1 MRAVCLIALSA
12 LVAAPALAQ
21 QAPGRQVGLRYLDWP
36 GKPQATSAEAGLR
49 GARQPG
55 ETDAPAVRGVIP
67 HARAIQTRPAAPLM
81 AAADGPVQSGM
92 APMSMAA
99 VPAAAPMP
107 ASTFAPATIYDAP
120 SAPRAAP
127 VAPVGGAVIQAAL
140 PTAPVARP
148 ATEAQA
154 SDRPRL
160 YSLHREYGEQ
170 PDRTQ
175 IPAPVYLDALPV
187 DLAAPPAEEL
197 KGKAAREQ
205 RDAEKDPDRPD
216 RTDGPQ

>member
-12 LVAAPALAQ
+12 LLAAPALAQ

-36 GKPQATSAEAGLR
+36 GKPQAASSQAGL
-49 GARQPG
+49 RQPG
-55 ETDAPAVRGVIP
+55 EADAPAIRGVIP
-67 HARAIQTRPAAPLM
+67 HARAVQTRPAAPLM
-81 AAADGPVQSGM
+81 TAADAP
-92 APMSMAA
+92 APMIMAA
-99 VPAAAPMP
+99 IPASAPVP
-107 ASTFAPATIYDAP
+107 ASTFAPASIYDAP
-120 SAPRAAP
+120 PPVARAAP
-127 VAPVGGAVIQAAL
+127 VSPVAASPIQAAL
-140 PTAPVARP
+140 PAAPVAGP
-148 ATEAQA
+148 VTEAST

-187 DLAAPPAEEL
+187 DLAAPPPEEL